1 MAEIKTNFGRSLG
14 SEPISFTQSRKTVDL
29 SDPQDLIDYAA
40 SKGITAKADK
50 PSLFRRTLDFLQRGN
65 YMTANVVKD
74 MVDGGEFKPLQ
85 SAWRGLSGKDKT
97 TYSEVLDIAGMENKI
112 LRGGLGF
119 VLDVALDPTTYFGG
133 SLVKG
138 ASKAV
143 KAVAKPIGKATQKAA
158 PVFANHIID
167 AATSIKDAFGTAFK
181 FGYNVTPDVSNGVIK
196 SLNKIGIARDA
207 VINKYITVFKPLNK
221 VQQKEFARTLIATRK
236 KIRAYEV
243 PRVKALEKTG
253 KTTEEALAIARK
265 EANKKFKPKFNDE
278 TQQIVFDKVLVP
290 EIDNLANIAGLD
302 DAFKVDAYYP
312 IMDIT
317 KMDKADKVGGVLAQG
332 NKGYMK
338 EFADKQKDIAKL
350 LDKPIEAYSRVEM
363 VAMRDAINKETLEAM
378 VSGYGKT
385 KSQFALL
392 DDAEKL
398 MYREIKDKKMGGK
411 TIGYLKKNDAE
422 FINDYMF
429 PEFKTID
436 IIAKASGYDKFT
448 KVFKTAVTSWFPA
461 FHVRNAL
468 SGVAQS
474 YEVFGKEAFNP
485 NTYMTAMGIM
495 KKSKLP
501 LVIKNSKGKV
511 MWEGTGDGMKKLFD
525 EQFGGS
531 SRYISDLGDYI
542 EEITRGKFSF
552 KKIKDPGRNLGNAIE
567 TFHKAAG
574 TIMGLKQG
582 KGLDEAMK
590 LAERAGFD
598 YSKITKFEA
607 KIMRR
612 MIPFYTFMKKNAEL
626 QLKTLKYHPERII
639 NQAKLATGLSEMLG
653 GKVTEEDI
661 KGLPDWV
668 LSGLGFKISG
678 DKYLSSFGLPI
689 EEFIDN
695 VNRPLMKTL
704 TSLNPLIK
712 YPLESKLGYDFFRE
726 REIVDIK
733 KVAPNTGAKLYEM
746 DQKGHLPD
754 WLSQSL
760 NIKRRMYQ
768 GEYIYE
774 ASPKVL
780 HIVRNL
786 PTSRIQ
792 NTLES
797 IFNNDKDAVNKWTA
811 FFSGTKIYDID
822 MEQAAYFKQKDLTTD
837 IQRQLLE
844 LGEGQQ
850 FKSFYIY
857 K

>member
-1 MAEIKTNFGRSLG
+1 
-14 SEPISFTQSRKTVDL
+14 
-29 SDPQDLIDYAA
+29 
-40 SKGITAKADK
+40 
-50 PSLFRRTLDFLQRGN
+50 
-65 YMTANVVKD
+65 
-74 MVDGGEFKPLQ
+74 
-85 SAWRGLSGKDKT
+85 
-97 TYSEVLDIAGMENKI
+97 
-112 LRGGLGF
+112 
-119 VLDVALDPTTYFGG
+119 
-133 SLVKG
+133 
-138 ASKAV
+138 
-143 KAVAKPIGKATQKAA
+143 
-158 PVFANHIID
+158 
-167 AATSIKDAFGTAFK
+167 
-181 FGYNVTPDVSNGVIK
+181 
-196 SLNKIGIARDA
+196 
-207 VINKYITVFKPLNK
+207 
-221 VQQKEFARTLIATRK
+221 
-236 KIRAYEV
+236 
-243 PRVKALEKTG
+243 
-253 KTTEEALAIARK
+253 
-265 EANKKFKPKFNDE
+265 
-278 TQQIVFDKVLVP
+278 
-290 EIDNLANIAGLD
+290 
-302 DAFKVDAYYP
+302 
-312 IMDIT
+312 
-317 KMDKADKVGGVLAQG
+317 
-332 NKGYMK
+332 
-338 EFADKQKDIAKL
+338 
-350 LDKPIEAYSRVEM
+350 
-363 VAMRDAINKETLEAM
+363 
-378 VSGYGKT
+378 
-385 KSQFALL
+385 
-392 DDAEKL
+392 
-398 MYREIKDKKMGGK
+398 
-411 TIGYLKKNDAE
+411 
-422 FINDYMF
+422 
-429 PEFKTID
+429 
-436 IIAKASGYDKFT
+436 
-448 KVFKTAVTSWFPA
+448 
-461 FHVRNAL
+461 
-468 SGVAQS
+468 
-474 YEVFGKEAFNP
+474 
-485 NTYMTAMGIM
+485 
-495 KKSKLP
+495 
-501 LVIKNSKGKV
+501 

-582 KGLDEAMK
+582 KGLNEAMK

-733 KVAPNTGAKLYEM
+733 KIAPNTGAKLYEM